1 MNCPYCGCDAEKPDF
16 EQGSCTCGC
25 HWGVGE
31 LGNPSE
37 AEKSSDRK
45 KVPLV
50 MLRSEKIVTCS
61 DGRGGFCL
69 GCGESPSD

>member
-1 MNCPYCGCDAEKPDF
+1 MNCPYCGCDAENPGF

-25 HWGVGE
+25 HWGVM
-31 LGNPSE
+31 LP
-37 AEKSSDRK
+37 RP
-45 KVPLV
+45 PLV